1 VQNPFDFKG
10 NDYIVENCRITGKK
24 SIYKVSDCEKRC
36 KGVNVMKKPKILLL
50 VGGGHA
56 HVFLIK
62 QFYLKNIPELEVIL
76 VTACQYQYYS
86 GMAAGYVE
94 GVYKEEDMSFDL
106 KKMCQKSRVRYIE
119 GRIIGIDV
127 ENKCVKLENNETL
140 SFDVISLDTGSEM
153 AGKSVEGVVE
163 YAYCVK
169 PLENLFK
176 LRENFIEQIFEASQV
191 LISGAGAAGIEIAFA
206 LKALADKQKKNVKIT
221 LLHRGNLILK
231 GYNENVREM
240 TIRKLN
246 KDKIE
251 VLSQHKILKV
261 LENNLSL
268 ESGKQINYDFLVWAA
283 GPVSNPMYKAS
294 GITVDKDGYML
305 VNLYLQSIDYPF
317 IFGAGDCVSFPD
329 FTYVKKVGVYAI
341 REAPYLFNN
350 ILKFIKNEA
359 LQEYMPQT
367 DYLAIISAGNKKG
380 IMQYKRMAIKGSIS
394 WRLKNF
400 IDSGFMKKFKFYE

>member
-1 VQNPFDFKG
+1 MQK
-10 NDYIVENCRITGKK
+10 T
-24 SIYKVSDCEKRC
+24 KR
-36 KGVNVMKKPKILLL
+36 LLL

-62 QFYLKNIPELEVIL
+62 QFFLKNIPELEVVL

-106 KKMCQKSRVRYIE
+106 KKMCQKSSVKYIE
-119 GRIIGIDV
+119 GRITGIDA

-176 LRENFIEQIFEASQV
+176 LRKNFIDQIFEGSQV
-191 LISGAGAAGIEIAFA
+191 VISGAGAAGIEIAFA
-206 LKALADKQKKNVKIT
+206 LKSLANKMKKNVKIT
-221 LLHRGNLILK
+221 LMHRGNLILK
-231 GYNENVREM
+231 GYNENVRKI
-240 TIRKLN
+240 TIRKLK

-251 VLSQHKILKV
+251 VLSQHTILKV

-268 ESGKQINYDFLVWAA
+268 EFGKQINYDFLVWAA

-294 GITVDKDGYML
+294 GITVDKAGYML
-305 VNLYLQSIDYPF
+305 VNHYLQSVDYPF
-317 IFGAGDCVSFPD
+317 IFGAGDCISFSD
-329 FTYVKKVGVYAI
+329 FQYVKKVGVYATK
-341 REAPYLFNN
+341 ESPYLFNN
-350 ILKFIKNEA
+350 I
-359 LQEYMPQT
+359 
-367 DYLAIISAGNKKG
+367 IICILSK
-380 IMQYKRMAIKGSIS
+380 
-394 WRLKNF
+394 
-400 IDSGFMKKFKFYE
+400 